1 MLGGLITFGV
11 KRFFADSWNVMDTIV
26 VGSGWLDLMG
36 LKTGVGML
44 RMIRVFRPLRT
55 LTKVES
61 MRLVVQA
68 LVSSIP
74 GLANVLLLAAFMVFI
89 FALFGLK
96 LWIGVLSGR
105 CFALT
110 PAVTSALLLGENA
123 PSYALGEAAFSSTA
137 MWPGSHR
144 YCCSDVEKCG
154 SETCTEPGERCMEY
168 GNPEHGNQSF
178 DNIGYALRGRLTRI
192 SHAFSLNYSG
202 LVCMC
207 EQVCNSRSVPS
218 DDSGGLV

>member
-1 MLGGLITFGV
+1 MLGGLITYGV
-11 KRFFADSWNVMDTIV
+11 RRFFKDSWNVMDTIV
-26 VGSGWLDLMG
+26 VGSGWLDLAG

-105 CFALT
+105 CFS
-110 PAVTSALLLGENA
+110 PSPQVTAALLTGENA
-123 PSYALGEAAFSSTA
+123 PGDSSA
-137 MWPGSHR
+137 DRHSGKGSTGSSCPRCERQHR
-144 YCCSDVEKCG
+144 CHWISHV
-154 SETCTEPGERCMEY
+154 
-168 GNPEHGNQSF
+168 
-178 DNIGYALRGRLTRI
+178 ARLTP
-192 SHAFSLNYSG
+192 L
-202 LVCMC
+202 L
-207 EQVCNSRSVPS
+207 
-218 DDSGGLV
+218 LL

>member
-1 MLGGLITFGV
+1 MLGGLITYGV
-11 KRFFADSWNVMDTIV
+11 RRFFKDSWNVMDTIV
-26 VGSGWLDLMG
+26 VGSGWLDLAG

-105 CFALT
+105 CFS
-110 PAVTSALLLGENA
+110 PSPQVTAALLTGENA
-123 PSYALGEAAFSSTA
+123 PETALLTGTAARAAKSCQGQAT
-137 MWPGSHR
+137 
-144 YCCSDVEKCG
+144 
-154 SETCTEPGERCMEY
+154 
-168 GNPEHGNQSF
+168 
-178 DNIGYALRGRLTRI
+178 
-192 SHAFSLNYSG
+192 
-202 LVCMC
+202 VC
-207 EQVCNSRSVPS
+207 P
-218 DDSGGLV
+218 